1 MCTYALSITHSLY
14 IHCYILITYYNIN
27 GNKGIIKNEIK
38 LKMKLYQSGTK
49 HGKKYIFMWWLS
61 TFILIFLL
69 FFVQL
74 LHYFIM
80 KFSSLSL
87 CLSWFS
93 YFFFI
98 IIEISFKFFTCSIF
112 DFSIFF
118 INYFLFLFLSNY
130 FFKPLQQSYYFNPD
144 ILFLS

>member
-1 MCTYALSITHSLY
+1 M
-14 IHCYILITYYNIN
+14 ITYYNIN

-38 LKMKLYQSGTK
+38 LKMKLYQSGIK
-49 HGKKYIFMWWLS
+49 HEKIFIFIWLLS

-87 CLSWFS
+87 FLSWFS
-93 YFFFI
+93 YFFLLLLRFLLNSSHVRYLI
-98 IIEISFKFFTCSIF
+98 
-112 DFSIFF
+112 
-118 INYFLFLFLSNY
+118 FLFFSSIIFYFYFFQIILSNHCNNDIILILIFY
-130 FFKPLQQSYYFNPD
+130 FHPKDNF
-144 ILFLS
+144 ILWQFSCRT